1 MSLFAILMVMCLIS
15 ALFTIMLV
23 VGEALATKKPNT
35 HFAKWW
41 RRNMIGIE
49 S

>member
-1 MSLFAILMVMCLIS
+1 MPLFAILMVMCLVS

-23 VGEALATKKPNT
+23 IGETAATKKPST
-35 HFAKWW
+35 KFAKWW